1 MEQVFEEA
9 CKEHIIPGAVLL
21 AANGSGTFKYEN
33 VFGSRSLKDISAKN
47 PLKKDDIMWTASCT
61 KLMTSIAALQLVE
74 RGSLSLDE
82 DVASIL
88 PELTNLDILTGFEDD
103 RPQLTKA
110 SDKITLRLLLT
121 HSSGFCYDSLS
132 PLLQQ
137 WRRSRGERLHS
148 GTTTLERY
156 MMPLV
161 HEPGTAWA
169 YSPGLDFV
177 GLMIERASGSTLGEY
192 MAKNIWQVLK
202 INDMTFH
209 LKQREDLRQRL
220 VDMSI
225 RDRSSPRAVYTPDD
239 GLGSEDYIS
248 DSGGAGVYSS
258 APDYFKVVLAVLQN
272 DERLL
277 KKATVD
283 EMFKPQLSEQSLA
296 SLTETLAKPEFG
308 APLGG
313 LPAQVK
319 KNHSLAGMLPMDD
332 LPGSW
337 RKGTLTWGGMPN
349 LTWFVD
355 RESDLCGLYATQILP
370 SGEPKSLEMRDVFQK
385 AMYEKLHNRTAKM

>member
-1 MEQVFEEA
+1 
-9 CKEHIIPGAVLL
+9 
-21 AANGSGTFKYEN
+21 
-33 VFGSRSLKDISAKN
+33 
-47 PLKKDDIMWTASCT
+47 
-61 KLMTSIAALQLVE
+61 
-74 RGSLSLDE
+74 
-82 DVASIL
+82 
-88 PELTNLDILTGFEDD
+88 
-103 RPQLTKA
+103 
-110 SDKITLRLLLT
+110 
-121 HSSGFCYDSLS
+121 
-132 PLLQQ
+132 
-137 WRRSRGERLHS
+137 
-148 GTTTLERY
+148 
-156 MMPLV
+156 
-161 HEPGTAWA
+161 
-169 YSPGLDFV
+169 
-177 GLMIERASGSTLGEY
+177 

-349 LTWFVD
+349 LTWVSVFSFYGKASLTNRSSSTGRAIFVVCMLLKYFHL
-355 RESDLCGLYATQILP
+355 ENP
-370 SGEPKSLEMRDVFQK
+370 SPWR
-385 AMYEKLHNRTAKM
+385 